1 MTMHAHDITRTLIS
15 ADFILANIYSLFPDS
30 IFLNKEFKIV
40 GMSHNICAHLGYT
53 NEMVSGKSVSVLSI
67 DGNLEQLIRAQLQMG
82 YFNNESINLCA
93 SDLQSTVYSVSG
105 FYLGLLT
112 ECNDSI
118 VLRCINKEEVEV
130 MERQL
135 LTTKKHIDNFVY
147 RAAHDLRGPLATMLG
162 LINLLKIRKDDSEV
176 NRFIDMIEMHGNKL
190 DERLHQVVY
199 LSKIDEEISTPSFRL
214 NFSKLET
221 ELRKTIEQNA
231 FVDFLELTVTSRKLI
246 VTGYN
251 EFHIQAILTNIIQY
265 FLSRPTCGTDSSI
278 RVTAN
283 ETFNGLTISV
293 KAQGFISDPEIH
305 VNMRDMDNGRYSQ
318 LLQSSKFTNLFAAQ
332 KVALQ
337 SKAFISL
344 EQISTDSEQIT
355 VWIPRSIQ
363 EKALTNQ

>member
-1 MTMHAHDITRTLIS
+1 V
-15 ADFILANIYSLFPDS
+15 
-30 IFLNKEFKIV
+30 LNSE
-40 GMSHNICAHLGYT
+40 
-53 NEMVSGKSVSVLSI
+53 
-67 DGNLEQLIRAQLQMG
+67 GNLEQLIRSRLQMG
-82 YFNNESINLCA
+82 FFNNEAINLCA
-93 SDLQSTVYSVSG
+93 SDLQSTSYSVSG

-112 ECNDSI
+112 ECSGSI
-118 VLRCINKEEVEV
+118 VLRCVNKEEVEL

-135 LTTKKHIDNFVY
+135 VTTKKHIDNFVY

-176 NRFIDMIEMHGNKL
+176 NRFIDMVEMHGNKL

-199 LSKIDEEISTPSFRL
+199 LSKIDEEIQTPTFRL

-231 FVDFLELTVTSRKLI
+231 FVDFLELTVTARKPI
-246 VTGYN
+246 VTGCN
-251 EFHIQAILTNIIQY
+251 EFHIQSILTNIIQY
-265 FLSRPTCGTDSSI
+265 FLSRPTCSTDSSI

-283 ETFNGLTISV
+283 ETYNGLTISV
-293 KAQGFISDPEIH
+293 KAQGFVSDPEIH
-305 VNMRDMDNGRYSQ
+305 VHMRDMDNGRYSQ

-344 EQISTDSEQIT
+344 EQVCMDCEQIT
-355 VWIPRSIQ
+355 VWIPRNTQ
-363 EKALTNQ
+363 GNTLTNQ